1 MWIMIHDAHTER
13 LARIWQRMDRRIR
26 LLNGKPGTV
35 VAEVIKTHP
44 HGPYGGR
51 REVSTNWTPLGS
63 GHMQAFESINPFSPL
78 TLINPE

>member
-26 LLNGKPGTV
+26 RFAGQPGTV
-35 VAEVIKTHP
+35 IAEVHKTHEL
-44 HGPYGGR
+44 GPYRGR
-51 REVSTNWTPLGS
+51 REVCVNWTPIGS
-63 GHMQAFESINPFSPL
+63 GHMQAFQSVNPFSPL